1 MTFPRTRPSGSEG
14 GPDSAREILALR
26 QQVQRLRL
34 YLGVSLAVLGIGT
47 LVSLGLV
54 GFYGVRLAERLAEAE
69 EKINKVD
76 DTASVRAEQMRRE
89 LLAQGA
95 EIIALRKSAADDL
108 EAVREAQRKLAAV
121 RDPAKEL
128 AALREAN
135 EALWSELASQKVKL
149 LDSLRDR
156 KPDAALASPVPVPAP
171 APALA
176 SAPAASASRFRLS
189 DTTYVDPANDPN
201 AIKGFIPGDRKI
213 HRANNLPAKP
223 ALVIIEVTP
232 VDVGLGQPYRLS
244 VRLVNR
250 SNRPINATSLR
261 LDWSFQ
267 GMNTGGEVPVDVSRI
282 DPQSSALVYSVAGE
296 WTDAHQD
303 SPVSVTATLTV
314 DGGARLS
321 NTLQW

>member
-1 MTFPRTRPSGSEG
+1 MPFSGTRSSGTDGE
-14 GPDSAREILALR
+14 PDLAREIRALR
-26 QQVQRLRL
+26 HQLQRLRL

-47 LVSLGLV
+47 LVSLGLI
-54 GFYGVRLAERLAEAE
+54 GFYGLRVAERLAEAE
-69 EKINKVD
+69 KKI
-76 DTASVRAEQMRRE
+76 ASVDQTTSIRAEEMRRE

-95 EIIALRKSAADDL
+95 EIVALRKSAADDL

-135 EALWSELASQKVKL
+135 EALWSELASQKAKL

-156 KPDAALASPVPVPAP
+156 KPD
-171 APALA
+171 PALMSSA
-176 SAPAASASRFRLS
+176 AGPEPSAPRFRLS
-189 DTTYVDPANDPN
+189 ETTYVDPGSDPN

-213 HRANNLPAKP
+213 HRANNFPANP
-223 ALVIIEVTP
+223 ALVVIEVTP

-244 VRLVNR
+244 IRLVNR
-250 SNRPINATSLR
+250 SNRPITADSLR

-267 GMNTGGEVPVDVSRI
+267 GMNTGGEVPLDVSRI
-282 DPQSSALVYSVAGE
+282 DAQSSALVYSVAGE
-296 WTDAHQD
+296 WTDQHQE